1 MNSVENTNMSN
12 ISMEELIAIGEYFSG
27 NIPSDDEQFEMDV
40 EKFLENPYFER
51 EKPEE
56 EPIVIRPRPRRIPKN
71 YTGKRGTAPQWK
83 YSKRQQEKA
92 ALIEEA
98 FKRLKGTPGLPE
110 TMGGLW
116 YTDNDLIKAEVE
128 KIKAERNPKI
138 PKKRG
143 RPPKVKTDGEA
154 KVPKKRGRPPKAKT
168 NEEVKVPKKRSRPP
182 KEKVEVPPKKKQT
195 VADRFRAQ
203 ITVRPVIP
211 ADSVVTKVG
220 PGNYNIAVDLNRK
233 RPTRKAPEIPEA
245 VASWK
250 PTPKPRMVLPRER
263 PVPKPRTKLPK
274 ERPVPLPRKTKPT
287 KIRRLNLQ
295 SS

>member
-27 NIPSDDEQFEMDV
+27 NIPSDEEQFEMDV

-51 EKPEE
+51 EEPEK
-56 EPIVIRPRPRRIPKN
+56 EPIVIRPKPRRIPKN
-71 YTGKRGTAPQWK
+71 YTGKRGTASPWK

-98 FKRLKGTPGLPE
+98 FERLKGTPGLPE
-110 TMGGLW
+110 TTGGLW

-143 RPPKVKTDGEA
+143 RPPKAKVEGEV

-168 NEEVKVPKKRSRPP
+168 DEEVKVPKKRGRPP
-182 KEKVEVPPKKKQT
+182 KAKTEVPPKKRQT
-195 VADRFRAQ
+195 VANRFRTQ
-203 ITVRPVIP
+203 MTVRPVIP
-211 ADSVVTKVG
+211 L
-220 PGNYNIAVDLNRK
+220 I
-233 RPTRKAPEIPEA
+233 
-245 VASWK
+245 
-250 PTPKPRMVLPRER
+250 VL
-263 PVPKPRTKLPK
+263 
-274 ERPVPLPRKTKPT
+274 
-287 KIRRLNLQ
+287 
-295 SS
+295 